1 MTKEQLKQELL
12 MAYMERQE
20 KETMLNFVADD
31 FVDVVTYELKANE
44 CKIQA
49 LKKRIERIRLDE
61 IINDIKKET
70 VCRQT
75 NTVS

>member
-31 FVDVVTYELKANE
+31 FVDVLTYELKANE
-44 CKIQA
+44 CKIEA
-49 LKKRIERIRLDE
+49 LLKRIEDAKMDE
-61 IINDIKKET
+61 LIKDIKKIPP
-70 VCRQT
+70 
-75 NTVS
+75 VSKQNGI

>member
-31 FVDVVTYELKANE
+31 FVDVVTYELKAVD

-49 LKKRIERIRLDE
+49 LLNRINQVKMDE
-61 IINDIKKET
+61 LLNDIKKIPP
-70 VCRQT
+70 
-75 NTVS
+75 VSKQNGI

>member
-12 MAYMERQE
+12 IAYAERQE

-31 FVDVVTYELKANE
+31 FVDVVTYELKAVE

-49 LKKRIERIRLDE
+49 LLNRINQVKMDE
-61 IINDIKKET
+61 LLNDIKKIPP
-70 VCRQT
+70 
-75 NTVS
+75 VSKQNGI

>member
-12 MAYMERQE
+12 IAYAERQE

-31 FVDVVTYELKANE
+31 FVDVVTYELKAVD

-49 LKKRIERIRLDE
+49 LLNRIKQAKMDE
-61 IINDIKKET
+61 LLNDIKKIPP
-70 VCRQT
+70 
-75 NTVS
+75 VSKQNGI

>member
-12 MAYMERQE
+12 IAYAERQE

-44 CKIQA
+44 CKIKA
-49 LKKRIERIRLDE
+49 LKQRIEQAKLDDMLKD
-61 IINDIKKET
+61 IIKDT
-70 VCRQT
+70 DSRQT
-75 NTVS
+75 TGI

>member
-31 FVDVVTYELKANE
+31 FVDVLTYELKANE
-44 CKIQA
+44 CKIKA
-49 LKKRIERIRLDE
+49 LLKRIEEAKMDE
-61 IINDIKKET
+61 LIKDIKKIPP
-70 VCRQT
+70 
-75 NTVS
+75 VSKQNGI

>member
-12 MAYMERQE
+12 IAYAERQE

-44 CKIQA
+44 CKINA
-49 LKKRIERIRLDE
+49 LRKRIEQMKMDE
-61 IINDIKKET
+61 LLNDIKKIPP
-70 VCRQT
+70 
-75 NTVS
+75 VSKQNGI

>member
-12 MAYMERQE
+12 IAYAERQE

-44 CKIQA
+44 CKKNA
-49 LKKRIERIRLDE
+49 LRKRIEQIKMAELL
-61 IINDIKKET
+61 NDIKKIPP
-70 VCRQT
+70 
-75 NTVS
+75 VSKQNGI

>member
-31 FVDVVTYELKANE
+31 FVDVLTYELKANE
-44 CKIQA
+44 CKIKA
-49 LKKRIERIRLDE
+49 LKKRIERIKLDE
-61 IINDIKKET
+61 LMNDIIKDT
-70 VCRQT
+70 DSRQT
-75 NTVS
+75 TGI

>member
-12 MAYMERQE
+12 IAYAERQE

-44 CKIQA
+44 CKINA
-49 LKKRIERIRLDE
+49 LRKRIEQIKMDE
-61 IINDIKKET
+61 LLNDIKKIPP
-70 VCRQT
+70 
-75 NTVS
+75 VSKQNGI

>member
-1 MTKEQLKQELL
+1 MKKEQLKQELL
-12 MAYMERQE
+12 IAYAERQE

-44 CKIQA
+44 CKIKA
-49 LKKRIERIRLDE
+49 LKKRIERMRLDE
-61 IINDIKKET
+61 IMNDIKKET

>member
-12 MAYMERQE
+12 IAYAERQE

-31 FVDVVTYELKANE
+31 FVDVVTYELKAVD

-49 LKKRIERIRLDE
+49 LLNRIKQTKMDE
-61 IINDIKKET
+61 ILSDMKKIPP
-70 VCRQT
+70 
-75 NTVS
+75 VSKQNGI

>member
-31 FVDVVTYELKANE
+31 FIDVVTYELKANT

-49 LKKRIERIRLDE
+49 LLKRIEEVKMDE
-61 IINDIKKET
+61 LIKDIKKIPP
-70 VCRQT
+70 
-75 NTVS
+75 VSKQNGI

>member
-44 CKIQA
+44 CKIKA
-49 LKKRIERIRLDE
+49 LKKRIEMAKMEE
-61 IINDIKKET
+61 IIADINKET

>member
-12 MAYMERQE
+12 IAYAERQE

-31 FVDVVTYELKANE
+31 FVDVVTYELKAVD

-49 LKKRIERIRLDE
+49 LLNRIKQTKMDE
-61 IINDIKKET
+61 ILSDIKKIPP
-70 VCRQT
+70 VPKQ
-75 NTVS
+75 NGI

>member
-1 MTKEQLKQELL
+1 MTKEKLKQELL

-20 KETMLNFVADD
+20 KETMLNFVEKD
-31 FVDVVTYELKANE
+31 FVDVIAYELKAID
-44 CKIQA
+44 CKINA
-49 LKKRIERIRLDE
+49 LLKRIEKAKMDA
-61 IINDIKKET
+61 IIADINKET

>member
-12 MAYMERQE
+12 IAYAERQE

-31 FVDVVTYELKANE
+31 FVDVVTYELKAVD

-49 LKKRIERIRLDE
+49 LLNRIKQVKMDE
-61 IINDIKKET
+61 LLNDIKKIPP
-70 VCRQT
+70 
-75 NTVS
+75 VSKQNGI

>member
-12 MAYMERQE
+12 IAYAERQE

-31 FVDVVTYELKANE
+31 FVDVVTYELKAVD

-49 LKKRIERIRLDE
+49 LLNRINQVKMDE
-61 IINDIKKET
+61 LLNDIKKIPP
-70 VCRQT
+70 
-75 NTVS
+75 VSKQNGI

>member
-12 MAYMERQE
+12 IAYAERQE

-44 CKIQA
+44 CKINA
-49 LKKRIERIRLDE
+49 LRKRIEQIKMDE
-61 IINDIKKET
+61 LLNDIKKIPS
-70 VCRQT
+70 
-75 NTVS
+75 VSKQNGI